1 MDKKQLGRPKKL
13 DVDKLIGR
21 RFSLTQSH
29 WDIIDDMCVENNCT
43 FTSLIMLLIEVIKK
57 ENIQLKDENQDN

>member
-13 DVDKLIGR
+13 DFDKLIGR

-29 WDIIDDMCVENNCT
+29 WDTIDDMCVENNCT